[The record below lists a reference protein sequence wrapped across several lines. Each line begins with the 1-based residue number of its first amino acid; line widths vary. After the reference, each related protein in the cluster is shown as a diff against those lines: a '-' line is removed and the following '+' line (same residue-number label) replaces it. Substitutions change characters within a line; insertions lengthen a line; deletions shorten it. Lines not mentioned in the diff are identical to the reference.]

1 MVKMIFKSTYILRIL
16 LLILAYYVLY
26 NFVRSRDRFKNQDV
40 FIKYTI
46 PYIYIYDF
54 FIHVYTIS
62 FRMIA
67 AQLHQNCH
75 SKYELWIGLDAYEQY

>member
-1 MVKMIFKSTYILRIL
+1 MVRMIFKSTYILRIL
-16 LLILAYYVLY
+16 LLILVYYVLH

-46 PYIYIYDF
+46 PY
-54 FIHVYTIS
+54 IHVYTIS

-75 SKYELWIGLDAYEQY
+75 SKYEL